1 MEFPEIFTLGSTI
14 QFLLLFIIF
23 YIYFKKKSKN
33 NPYRKYYLLS
43 YVLHVVVTPLYLLY
57 HKYIQK
63 TGDMFGYFNDS
74 VMLKDIGLHDM
85 RTYLR
90 ILFTSVEKPGPYDNI
105 YMASQTLR
113 GDDEAFISKLGS
125 IVQFFTFDSI
135 LNVSFIFSVIAF
147 LGCWKLFK
155 IFTKIY
161 PYKARQIAIFCLF
174 FPSLVFWG
182 SCISKD
188 SVCIGALGYMTY
200 SFFQLFVYKEDKLKN
215 FFILMCCIL
224 IYLNVKIYI
233 LLSFVVAFSLYYYL
247 HIMGQIKQAVLRVS
261 IFIGLT
267 IIVYFVA
274 GKFLNYMEE
283 AALEFSIDNIS
294 KTIVNNYTY
303 LAKDAGAGS
312 AYDIGKI
319 EPTFAGVISKFPV
332 SVNLVFFRP
341 YVWEI
346 KNPAMLLT
354 AIESGFVFL
363 FTLYIVLSVGI
374 RKFFSRLISNR
385 TILFLIIFS
394 IIFAFFIGISSGNYG
409 TLQRY
414 KIPIIPYYFVALIM
428 IRYGKPHREKELDLE
443 KKV

>member
-1 MEFPEIFTLGSTI
+1 MGFPEIFTIGSTL
-14 QFLLLFIIF
+14 QFLFLFIVF

-33 NPYRKYYLLS
+33 NIYRKYYLLS
-43 YVLHVVVTPLYLLY
+43 YVLHVIVTPLYLLY

-63 TGDMFGYFNDS
+63 TGDMFGYHFDS
-74 VMLKDIGLHDM
+74 VMLKNIGLNDM
-85 RTYLR
+85 RTYIR
-90 ILFTSVEKPGPYDNI
+90 ILFTNVEKPGPFDSLF
-105 YMASQTLR
+105 MQSQTMM
-113 GDDEAFISKLGS
+113 GNDEAIISKLGS
-125 IVQFFTFDSI
+125 VVQFFTFDSI
-135 LNVSFIFSVIAF
+135 LNVSFIFSVFAF

-161 PYKARQIAIFCLF
+161 PYKTNLIAIFCLF

-200 SFFQLFVYKEDKLKN
+200 AFFQFFVYKENKLKN
-215 FFILMCCIL
+215 LILLLCCLFIYM
-224 IYLNVKIYI
+224 NVKIYI
-233 LLSFVVAFSLYYYL
+233 LLSFVVAFSIYYYL
-247 HIMGQIKQAVLRVS
+247 HLMGQIKQAVLRVS

-274 GKFLNYMEE
+274 GKFLSYMEE
-283 AALEFSIDNIS
+283 AALEFSIENIS

-319 EPTFAGVISKFPV
+319 EPSFSGVISKFPV

-341 YVWEI
+341 YVWEV

-354 AIESGFVFL
+354 AIESGFVFI
-363 FTLYIVLSVGI
+363 FTLFIVFSVGI

-385 TILFLIIFS
+385 TILFLITFS

-428 IRYGKPHREKELDLE
+428 IRYGNPQKTIE
-443 KKV
+443 KKIKNEP